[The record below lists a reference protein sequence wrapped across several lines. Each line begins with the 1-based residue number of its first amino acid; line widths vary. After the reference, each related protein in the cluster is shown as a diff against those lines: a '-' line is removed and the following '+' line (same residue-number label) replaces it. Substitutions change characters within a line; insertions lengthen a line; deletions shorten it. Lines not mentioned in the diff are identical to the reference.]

1 MYYQFDYYGSYLT
14 LTQENYRV
22 ITEWINEYFVGGSAP
37 FPLSGA
43 TPAAD
48 YKFVIDYNT
57 DVEFVDNRD
66 LKAPG
71 EMAKYNQETNAAR
84 NKEKGKKR
92 IQERFSAACGEAK
105 VGDTLTTEQLVGMG
119 YTDDKARKRLIDS
132 GVLKGIKRGHYLV
145 LSV

>member
-71 EMAKYNQETNAAR
+71 EMVKYN
-84 NKEKGKKR
+84 
-92 IQERFSAACGEAK
+92 
-105 VGDTLTTEQLVGMG
+105 
-119 YTDDKARKRLIDS
+119 
-132 GVLKGIKRGHYLV
+132 
-145 LSV
+145 

>member
-1 MYYQFDYYGSYLT
+1 MYYQGGKRLT
-14 LTQENYRV
+14 LAAADREA
-22 ITEWINEYFVGGSAP
+22 IIEWMGEYLVGGSAP

-43 TPAAD
+43 IPAAD

-84 NKEKGKKR
+84 NKEKGKKKV
-92 IQERFSAACGEAK
+92 QERFSAACGAVK
-105 VGDTLTTEQLVGMG
+105 MGDTLTTKQLVEMG

-132 GVLKGIKRGHYLV
+132 GVLKRIKRGFYLV
-145 LSV
+145 LSL